1 MGRIRIAVI
10 GITAIHLCGCG
21 ISMPSLSASMG
32 SQDTAPARPQKLDTN
47 TKRAA
52 ATSGFW
58 ETIQSPFGK
67 KGAADDIGLMAAK
80 FSPSEAQSAI
90 NTYRAKKGL
99 GPLRLNAKLT
109 QAAKAHAQDLA
120 KNDRISHFG
129 SDGSDIEERVRR
141 TGYVFNLI
149 AENVGTGQRTSAE
162 VIEGWQQSPSHNEN
176 LLLSDAEEMG
186 VAVVYRPETEFQT
199 FWALVVGSG
208 RG

>member
-1 MGRIRIAVI
+1 MGRIRIAAI
-10 GITAIHLCGCG
+10 GITLLHLSGCG

-32 SQDTAPARPQKLDTN
+32 SNDAPPPRPQKLDD
-47 TKRAA
+47 TKQAA
-52 ATSGFW
+52 ATGGLW
-58 ETIQSPFGK
+58 ETIKSPFTK
-67 KGAADDIGLMAAK
+67 KGGADEVRLMAQK
-80 FSPSEAQSAI
+80 FSPAEAQSAI
-90 NTYRAKKGL
+90 NAYRAKKGL
-99 GPLRLNAKLT
+99 GPLRLNAKLN

-149 AENVGTGQRTSAE
+149 AENVGTGQMSSAE
-162 VIEGWQQSPSHNEN
+162 VIKGWQQSPSHNEN

-186 VAVVYRPETEFQT
+186 VAVVYRPETEFLT
-199 FWALVVGSG
+199 FWTLVVGSG